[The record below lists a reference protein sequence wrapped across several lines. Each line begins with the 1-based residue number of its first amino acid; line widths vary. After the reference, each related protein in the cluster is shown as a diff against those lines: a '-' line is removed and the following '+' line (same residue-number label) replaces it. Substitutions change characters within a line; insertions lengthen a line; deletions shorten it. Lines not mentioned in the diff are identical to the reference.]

1 MQGTDLFTLVPGSTN
16 CWVALTEEYGEIN
29 GNQPGMVA
37 KCIGVP
43 PVTAYVFGTG
53 CLMLRMDTGSTY
65 QNTGTF
71 AVPYWTLMATGG
83 GGGGGSAYNLN
94 NALGYAMLA
103 GTSLTLTSFSSPSII
118 ATGNIG
124 ETTKAGVAGVFG
136 SGSDTV
142 AASPYA
148 TAITDVASLYA
159 TMKAL
164 TGTAI
169 TTPSALETN
178 NLSGLGAGV
187 FAPGIYTTA
196 SAIGMTA
203 SQSITLS
210 GVGDYVF
217 ISTGGAIT
225 FGANDTIVLTN
236 GAVSGRVFFIANN
249 AITTG
254 STCNLSGSFMSGAAI
269 TIGST
274 NIISG
279 RLLSPSTIVVDG
291 TASTFTLPAGSSG
304 SLTAGTVVEGTNTTG
319 PVFQTINTGAYTGIG
334 VDQTLANALTVG
346 VGHLISVT
354 GLTTGIGEQIVATQ
368 ATMTTGR
375 FLSFNNGATE
385 VFGVGLNG
393 HLVSTASANPPSAA
407 ITTAQ
412 GISAATLTAGAT
424 DTCGI
429 ITTTGTQNN
438 TADSTFTV
446 TFGKTYTVAP
456 KGVMLTPANA
466 AAALAAQSGAYIS
479 SVSAT
484 GFVVGVSKSS
494 AAAATP
500 SWNYLVIA

>member
-1 MQGTDLFTLVPGSTN
+1 MQGTDLFTLVPGSTT

-71 AVPYWTLMATGG
+71 AVPYWTLMA
-83 GGGGGSAYNLN
+83 
-94 NALGYAMLA
+94 
-103 GTSLTLTSFSSPSII
+103 
-118 ATGNIG
+118 
-124 ETTKAGVAGVFG
+124 
-136 SGSDTV
+136 SG
-142 AASPYA
+142 
-148 TAITDVASLYA
+148 I
-159 TMKAL
+159 
-164 TGTAI
+164 
-169 TTPSALETN
+169 
-178 NLSGLGAGV
+178 
-187 FAPGIYTTA
+187 
-196 SAIGMTA
+196 
-203 SQSITLS
+203 
-210 GVGDYVF
+210 
-217 ISTGGAIT
+217 
-225 FGANDTIVLTN
+225 
-236 GAVSGRVFFIANN
+236 
-249 AITTG
+249 
-254 STCNLSGSFMSGAAI
+254 
-269 TIGST
+269 
-274 NIISG
+274 
-279 RLLSPSTIVVDG
+279 
-291 TASTFTLPAGSSG
+291 
-304 SLTAGTVVEGTNTTG
+304 LTAGTVVEGTNTTG
-319 PVFQTINTGAYTGIG
+319 PVFQTINTGVYTGIG

-393 HLVSTASANPPSAA
+393 HLISTASANPPSAA

-412 GISAATLTAGAT
+412 GISAATLTVGAT

>member
-1 MQGTDLFTLVPGSTN
+1 MQGTNLFTLVPGSTT
-16 CWVALTEEYGEIN
+16 CWVGLTEEYGEIN

-71 AVPYWTLMATGG
+71 AVPYWTLMATG

-217 ISTGGAIT
+217 VSTGGAIT

-236 GAVSGRVFFIANN
+236 GAVSGRVFFVANN

-254 STCNLSGSFMSGAAI
+254 STCNLSGNFMSGAAI

-279 RLLSPSTIVVDG
+279 RLLSPSTVVVDG

-319 PVFQTINTGAYTGIG
+319 PVFQTINTGVYTGIG

-393 HLVSTASANPPSAA
+393 HLISTASANPPTIVVTNAAGISGAA
-407 ITTAQ
+407 IT
-412 GISAATLTAGAT
+412 AGGT
-424 DTCGI
+424 DTCGV
-429 ITTTGTQNN
+429 ITTTGT
-438 TADSTFTV
+438 STSGTILTV
-446 TFGKTYTVAP
+446 TFGKTYTAIP
-456 KGVMLTPANA
+456 KAVMLTPLNA
-466 AAALAAQSGAYIS
+466 AATTYGVALNVGAYVS
-479 SVSAT
+479 TVSAT
-484 GFVVGVSKSS
+484 QFAITLTNASG
-494 AAAATP
+494 ATP
-500 SWNYLVIA
+500 SWSYLVVG